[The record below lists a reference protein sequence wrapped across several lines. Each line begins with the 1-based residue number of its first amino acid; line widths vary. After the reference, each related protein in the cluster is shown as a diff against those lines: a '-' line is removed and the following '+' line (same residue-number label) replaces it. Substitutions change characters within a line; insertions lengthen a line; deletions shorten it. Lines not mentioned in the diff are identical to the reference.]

1 MTIKQLKEKYIKIF
15 KKIKDEKFYE
25 NFKDFLEFENIEFDY
40 IPALKKYYIE
50 EKINNDIYIISFGK
64 INLLNDKV
72 RFYLLITCDYIT
84 ILDEEKEVKRKKTI
98 KNNYKYQ

>member
-25 NFKDFLEFENIEFDY
+25 NFKDFLEFEKIEFEY
-40 IPALKKYYIE
+40 TPALKKYYIK
-50 EKINNDIYIISFGK
+50 EKVNDDIYIISFGK

-72 RFYLLITCDYIT
+72 KFYLLITCDYIT

-98 KNNYKYQ
+98 KNNYKYR